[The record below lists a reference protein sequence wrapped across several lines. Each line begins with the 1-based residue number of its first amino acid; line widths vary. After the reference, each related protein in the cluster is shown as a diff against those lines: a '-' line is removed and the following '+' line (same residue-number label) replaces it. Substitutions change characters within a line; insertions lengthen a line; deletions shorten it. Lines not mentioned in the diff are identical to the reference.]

1 MFGRR
6 LAEQFGREAAEVAVV
21 GQGDQCEWQGL
32 RVVGPGL
39 ALPFVSRPKEK
50 LALKKL
56 FEKFLAI
63 NLRKQAVEEFLLL
76 TQNIG
81 KEAEAN
87 GLTEELIEEILA
99 ES

>member
-1 MFGRR
+1 MTTLTLKFQLDEQ
-6 LAEQFGREAAEVAVV
+6 LAIAYKQ
-21 GQGDQCEWQGL
+21 
-32 RVVGPGL
+32 
-39 ALPFVSRPKEK
+39 ALPKEK

>member
-1 MFGRR
+1 MTTLTLKFQLDEQ
-6 LAEQFGREAAEVAVV
+6 LAIAYKQ
-21 GQGDQCEWQGL
+21 
-32 RVVGPGL
+32 
-39 ALPFVSRPKEK
+39 ALPKEK

-63 NLRKQAVEEFLLL
+63 NLRKQTVEEFLLL
-76 TQNIG
+76 TQSIG